1 MSTLNVDNRERARVR
16 EKKNEGD
23 DFVGRK
29 KRNFYSGG

>member
-16 EKKNEGD
+16 DKKKNEGD

-29 KRNFYSGG
+29 K